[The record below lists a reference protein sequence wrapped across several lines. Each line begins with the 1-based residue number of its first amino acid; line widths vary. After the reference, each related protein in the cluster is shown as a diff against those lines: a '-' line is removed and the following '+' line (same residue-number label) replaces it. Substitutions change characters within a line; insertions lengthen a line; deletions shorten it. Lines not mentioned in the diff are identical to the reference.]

1 METECDVPKMSS
13 GFRSEPSQLNGYMLR
28 HAENLLRSYSRWT
41 GRSLVDPA
49 LSAAE
54 SARFLFYAP
63 YVVLSHD
70 TAADP
75 IFNYANQAGLKL
87 FEYSWEEMT
96 RTPSR
101 ASAEPVQQSQREE
114 LLGRVASKGYIDDYR
129 GIRISKS
136 GRRFLIERATV
147 WNLVDKTDNPYGQA
161 ATFSAWTYLE

>member
-1 METECDVPKMSS
+1 MFS
-13 GFRSEPSQLNGYMLR
+13 GLRPEPSQLNSYLVE
-28 HAENLLRSYSRWT
+28 HAKNLLRSYSLWT

-49 LSAAE
+49 LPATE
-54 SARFLFYAP
+54 RARLLFQAP

-75 IFNYANQAGLKL
+75 VFNYANRAGLEL
-87 FEYSWEEMT
+87 FEYSWEELT

-101 ASAEPVQQSQREE
+101 ASAEPVHQSKRRE
-114 LLGRVASKGYIDDYR
+114 LLDRVAKYGYIDDYR

-147 WNLVDKTDNPYGQA
+147 WNLVDNADSFYGQA
-161 ATFSAWTYLE
+161 ATFSSWTYLE